1 MTVLTKDFNGSRVVS
16 FESRM
21 ADAMAQSVSHY
32 GGIPVSA
39 PSMQEIPLE
48 KNPEAFLFAEKL
60 FRGEIDIMIFMTGV
74 GTRFLVDVLTARYE
88 KSKIV
93 EVLSRLTVV
102 ARGPKPVRVLK
113 ELGVPIAIMVPE
125 PNTWKEILEALD
137 MSAKS
142 VELEGKTVAVQEYGI
157 QNQDFIRA
165 LKKRN
170 ATVIQVPVYRWALPD
185 DTKPLLEAVEQII
198 EGKVQFALFTNAFQ
212 IRNLLKIAS
221 ENRIEDKLRAAFKKV
236 VIASIGPMT
245 TEALEEAGLSADF
258 EPQSTK
264 MAQLV
269 RETAEHSEELIQK
282 KNVIPAIF
290 KRESPTKAFG
300 DRSIGSPIKTFG
312 DDKRAVH
319 DSAFLK
325 ACRREKT
332 AFTPIWLMRQ
342 AGRYLKEYR
351 DIRTKVSFLELCKN
365 PQLAAEAAVTAQEK
379 IKADAAILF
388 SDILLIVEPLGLE
401 LEYSRED
408 GPVISGEV
416 KTLAQ
421 IEKLRE
427 LNPHESLPF
436 VFEAVRQTRA
446 ALNPNVPLIGFS
458 GAPFTLASYM
468 IEGGGSKTFLE
479 TKRLMY
485 SDPGV
490 WRALMEKIARGLVSY
505 LNGQIEAGADCVQIF
520 DSWVG
525 CLSPEDYRK
534 FAMPYTKQ
542 VIDGLKFPLTPSLSP
557 QGRGKSTK
565 GQGEGERRVPVI
577 HFGTGTGTFLNQMRE
592 AGGDVIG
599 VDFRIELDEAWKMIG
614 HDRAVQ
620 GNLDPVL
627 LCGPQKLIRERVQ
640 TILMQAG
647 GRTGHIFNLGHG
659 ILPQT
664 PVENVIA
671 LVDMVHEMSGK

>member
-1 MTVLTKDFNGSRVVS
+1 MAESVLSTKSFNGARVVS
-16 FESRM
+16 FESRL
-21 ADAMAQSVSHY
+21 ADAMAQSISHH
-32 GGIPVSA
+32 GGIPVVA

-60 FRGEIDIMIFMTGV
+60 FRGEIDVMIFMTGV
-74 GTRFLVDVLTARYE
+74 GTRFLVEVLTARYE
-88 KSKIV
+88 KTKIIDAF
-93 EVLSRLTVV
+93 SRLTVV

-113 ELGVPIAIMVPE
+113 ELGVPIAVMVPE

-165 LKKRN
+165 LRKRN
-170 ATVIQVPVYRWALPD
+170 AAVIQVPVYRWALPD
-185 DTKPLLEAVEQII
+185 DTKPLLEGVEQII
-198 EGKVQFALFTNAFQ
+198 EGKIQFALFTNAFQ
-212 IRNLLKIAS
+212 VRNLLKIAS
-221 ENRIEDKLRAAFKKV
+221 ENRIEDKLRAALKKV
-236 VIASIGPMT
+236 VIASIGPTT
-245 TEALEEAGLSADF
+245 TEALEEAGCPVDF
-258 EPQSTK
+258 EPTRSK
-264 MAQLV
+264 MAV
-269 RETAEHSEELIQK
+269 FVSETAEASEALLAQK
-282 KNVIPAIF
+282 NTIPSVRFARKNAEPQ
-290 KRESPTKAFG
+290 S
-300 DRSIGSPIKTFG
+300 KTLL
-312 DDKRAVH
+312 H
-319 DSAFLK
+319 DCAFLK
-325 ACRREKT
+325 ACRREKA
-332 AFTPIWLMRQ
+332 AFTPVWLMRQ

-351 DIRTKVSFLELCKN
+351 DIRAKVSFLELCKN
-365 PQLAAEAAVTAQEK
+365 PELAAQAAVMAREK

-416 KTLAQ
+416 RTLAQ
-421 IEKLRE
+421 IEKLHE

-446 ALNPNVPLIGFS
+446 ALNPNIPLIGFS

-490 WRALMEKIARGLVSY
+490 WRALMEKIARGLVKY
-505 LNGQIEAGADCVQIF
+505 LNGQIEAGADCVQVF
-520 DSWVG
+520 DSWAG
-525 CLSPEDYRK
+525 CLGPEDYRK
-534 FAMPYTKQ
+534 FALPYTKQ
-542 VIDGLKFPLTPSLSP
+542 VIDGLK
-557 QGRGKSTK
+557 K
-565 GQGEGERRVPVI
+565 GVPVI
-577 HFGTGTGTFLNQMRE
+577 HFGTGTGTFLKEIRE

-599 VDFRIELDEAWKMIG
+599 VDFRIKLDEAWKTIG
-614 HDRAVQ
+614 YDRAVQ

-640 TILMQAG
+640 MILKQAG
-647 GRTGHIFNLGHG
+647 GRPGHIFNLGHG
-659 ILPQT
+659 VLPQT

-671 LVDMVHEMSGK
+671 LVDMVHELSAK